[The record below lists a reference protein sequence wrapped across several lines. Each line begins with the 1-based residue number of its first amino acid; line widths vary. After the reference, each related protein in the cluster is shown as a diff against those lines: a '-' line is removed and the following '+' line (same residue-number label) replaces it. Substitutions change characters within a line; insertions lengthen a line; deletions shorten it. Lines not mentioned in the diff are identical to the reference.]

1 MRAYS
6 LDLRERIVAA
16 VEQGERTLLVAERF
30 GVSSAS
36 VKRYVKR
43 AREGRLEAD
52 KRPGQQPWLD
62 AAAQAVLE
70 QQVKDHPDWTL
81 EQRAAT
87 LLEDTGVAL
96 KKSAIGRYLKRLSIT
111 RKKRASSPVNE
122 INKSVR
128 PIG

>member
-16 VEQGERTLLVAERF
+16 VEQGEHKVIVAKRF
-30 GVSSAS
+30 GVGLAS

-62 AAAQAVLE
+62 ASAQAALAK
-70 QQVKDHPDWTL
+70 QVKDHPDWTL
-81 EQRAAT
+81 DQRAAA
-87 LLEDTGVAL
+87 LLEETGVAL
-96 KKSAIGRYLKRLSIT
+96 KKSAVSKYLKRLSIT
-111 RKKRASSPVNE
+111 YKKRAMSPTNE
-122 INKSVR
+122 MSKSDK